1 MTKWGLILV
10 IGLCETSSMRADSPR
25 SRQELLLLPV
35 RISISMGNT
44 DFNLNYSPSKA
55 RDRTSLDNVAIL
67 AICCSAGIFA
77 TTIHTQDFK
86 DVIGDEAVGRQT
98 LPITQ
103 PSFARFTVPVVLTMW
118 SVGLGYTWHLGWN
131 TSLLFLSLASATSIR
146 FFFLRTIE
154 QDKNSFYYWYN
165 VSVFRRPT

>member
-1 MTKWGLILV
+1 
-10 IGLCETSSMRADSPR
+10 MRADSPR

-98 LPITQ
+98 LPITR

-118 SVGLGYTWHLGWN
+118 SVGLGYTWNLGWN